1 MKKIISLYLTV
12 IMLFL
17 ICAGCNHNKEPMH
30 EESLKEAPT
39 QEASVQEEPSQ
50 EAPSQGE
57 PTQETPPQEEAPLV
71 STYVLPDNTV
81 YFTADISPEGLMRD
95 IRRLRQSQKE
105 ALQ

>member
-57 PTQETPPQEEAPLV
+57 PTQETPPQEEPPLFQLM
-71 STYVLPDNTV
+71 SCRTIRCILLR
-81 YFTADISPEGLMRD
+81 ISA
-95 IRRLRQSQKE
+95 LR
-105 ALQ
+105 A